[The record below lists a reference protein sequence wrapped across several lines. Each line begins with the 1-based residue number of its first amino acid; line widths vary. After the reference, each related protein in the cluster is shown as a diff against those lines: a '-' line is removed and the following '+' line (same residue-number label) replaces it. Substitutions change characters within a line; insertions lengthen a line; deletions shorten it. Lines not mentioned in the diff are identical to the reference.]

1 MSWVDKCRMQQKRK
15 HETYETY
22 LFRYLLDANSNGFN
36 KRYVIYLNELQKL
49 TLIHNNKEMAKL
61 KKLRLVV

>member
-1 MSWVDKCRMQQKRK
+1 MQQKRK
-15 HETYETY
+15 HVTYS
-22 LFRYLLDANSNGFN
+22 FRYLLDANSNGFN

>member
-15 HETYETY
+15 HETY
-22 LFRYLLDANSNGFN
+22 LFRYLLDANNNGFN

-49 TLIHNNKEMAKL
+49 ILIHSKEMAKL
-61 KKLRLVV
+61 KKLKLVI

>member
-15 HETYETY
+15 HETY

-49 TLIHNNKEMAKL
+49 TLIHNNNKEIAKL